1 MLPLKNEGYCLNKKE
16 FWDLEKLSD
25 GHYHDYLPYAF
36 VELKTMWSWKRFYN
50 PKTQPY
56 QKFRNI
62 IAEVGLPRMWKLS
75 QYCSH

>member
-36 VELKTMWSWKRFYN
+36 VELKTMWS
-50 PKTQPY
+50 
-56 QKFRNI
+56 
-62 IAEVGLPRMWKLS
+62 
-75 QYCSH
+75 